1 MTNIFYDK
9 VSCKNILALAWPL
22 ILVTCSNV
30 IQQFVDKIFLAH
42 YSQEALA
49 AVMPSGMFIGVIV
62 CLFTGTVSYVANFVA
77 QYRGSNNIEK
87 IPRIVNQ
94 AIFVSIIFG
103 IICFFFCFA
112 GHFIFFKLAKHDP
125 VIAQLEVDY
134 FKPMIYFAFLPI
146 VMSAYSSFFT
156 GIEKPKII
164 LWINII
170 ITVFNIFFDYV
181 FIFGKF
187 GCKEMGVAGAGW
199 ATQTGTGLGLLCLIL
214 VYYSKKYREEY
225 NTCIKWKLELNLIKK
240 LFRYGIPSGFQV
252 TMDFL
257 VWTIFIFFIG
267 RLSIVELAAS
277 NIAFQVDQIAF
288 MPILGVGTAV
298 SILIANELGKKEQ
311 KSMGNIIKS
320 AMFMSGCFDVLVI
333 ILFVFL
339 PKLLISPFI
348 DFSNP
353 DQDLIEISVILLRIL
368 SIYVVVDAFGI
379 ILASVLRGAGDTM
392 FIMWSMFILGVIF
405 IITPSYIATIVKNLY
420 LAWGGVV
427 VYIFMLCIVFIIR
440 VKQGKWKKIKITA

>member
-1 MTNIFYDK
+1 MLNKLFDK
-9 VSCKNILALAWPL
+9 DSFIKIMALAWPL
-22 ILVTCSNV
+22 ILVTCNNV

-62 CLFTGTVSYVANFVA
+62 CLFAGTVSYVSNFVA
-77 QYRGSNNIEK
+77 QYRGSNRIEQISK
-87 IPRIVNQ
+87 IVNQ
-94 AIFVSIIFG
+94 GIFISIIFG

-112 GHFIFFKLAKHDP
+112 GNFIFFKLAKHDP
-125 VIAQLEVDY
+125 IIAQLEVDY

-146 VMSAYSSFFT
+146 IMSAYSSFFT

-164 LWINII
+164 LWANILVTI
-170 ITVFNIFFDYV
+170 CNIFFDYV

-187 GCKEMGVAGAGW
+187 GFPEMGVAGAGW
-199 ATQTGTGLGLLCLIL
+199 ATQTGTALGLIFLIL
-214 VYYSKKYREEY
+214 VYYSKKYRQEY
-225 NTCIKWKLELNLIKK
+225 NTCIKWKLNFNLIKK
-240 LFRYGIPSGFQV
+240 LLRYGVPSGFQI

-277 NIAFQVDQIAF
+277 NIAFQIDSIAF

-320 AMFMSGCFDVLVI
+320 ALFMSACFDLCVI
-333 ILFVFL
+333 IFFVFL

-353 DQDLIEISVILLRIL
+353 DQELISISVILLRIL
-368 SIYVVVDAFGI
+368 SVYVILDAFNI
-379 ILASVLRGAGDTM
+379 ILSAVLRGAGDTM
-392 FIMWSMFILGVIF
+392 FIMWSMFILGLLF

-420 LAWGGVV
+420 LAWYGVV
-427 VYIFMLCIVFIIR
+427 VYIFVLCITFIIR